1 MGSYLEVL
9 KDITTFI
16 FDIDGVLT
24 DGQVVIM
31 PDGEQ
36 LRRMSTRDGYALQLA
51 KKKGYNVAIISG
63 GKSETVRS
71 RFTYLGIHDV
81 YLGSHDKLDK
91 LDEYCLTYDIKPKN
105 ILYMGDDIP
114 DYEVMTRI
122 ALPSC
127 PSDAAIEIREISH
140 FISTKKGGHGAVR
153 EAIEMVMRSQKKWF
167 DTSTE
172 SDKLKDYGW

>member
-91 LDEYCLTYDIKPKN
+91 LDEYCLTYHIKAEN